1 MTQQN
6 FLSLSGFKFNIKRL
20 PNVSFFVQGV
30 NIPGVTMNAD
40 ETPTPFTTIYRVGDR
55 LTWDDLTLTIRS
67 DEDLESFDEIYKWM
81 VAATKAG
88 GFAGYQTLVDSDD
101 GLYSDA
107 TLTILNSKKNS
118 NKILTFIDI
127 FPITLGGINMDVT
140 SSDMSYATF
149 DVTFKYNTYTIT
161 SL

>member
-67 DEDLESFDEIYKWM
+67 DEDLESFDEIYNWM

-118 NKILTFIDI
+118 NKIFTFIDI

>member
-6 FLSLSGFKFNIKRL
+6 FLSQNGFRFNVKRL
-20 PNVSFFVQGV
+20 PNISFFVQNV

-40 ETPTPFTTIYRVGDR
+40 ETPTPFNTMYRVGDR

-67 DEDLESFDEIYKWM
+67 DEDLEAFSEIFDWM
-81 VAATKAG
+81 VAATKSA
-88 GFAGYQTLVDSDD
+88 GFAGYQALANSDD
-101 GLYSDA
+101 GVYSDA

-118 NKILTFIDI
+118 NKILTFRDM
-127 FPITLGGINMDVT
+127 FPISLGAINMDVT
-140 SSDMSYATF
+140 TSDVSYSTF
-149 DVTFKYNTYTIT
+149 DVTFKYNTYTLG

>member
-127 FPITLGGINMDVT
+127 FPITLAGINMDVT

>member
-6 FLSLSGFKFNIKRL
+6 FLSQNGFRFNVKRL
-20 PNVSFFVQGV
+20 PNISFFVQNV

-40 ETPTPFTTIYRVGDR
+40 ETPTPFGTMYRVGDR

-67 DEDLESFDEIYKWM
+67 DEDLEAFSEIYNWM
-81 VAATKAG
+81 VAATKSA
-88 GFAGYQTLVDSDD
+88 GFAGYQALANSDD
-101 GLYSDA
+101 GVYSDA

-118 NKILTFIDI
+118 NKILTFRDM
-127 FPITLGGINMDVT
+127 FPISLGAINMDIT
-140 SSDMSYATF
+140 PSDISYSTF
-149 DVTFKYNTYTIT
+149 DVTFKYNTYTLT